1 MKRISIVIISV
12 VFALGCF
19 AQDII
24 VKKDGSI
31 IQAKV
36 VKVGTAEVD
45 YKKWSNQDGPSYAI
59 AKSDILAITYQNGES
74 ETFKSLT
81 TSSGVQNSKQD
92 GYWESKPDENNSAVL
107 NLYNQTYLATSKIKR
122 KNKQAKGGWGILNVT
137 SNSVMSTDELEV
149 SFERKIGYLK
159 PRDGWSVAH
168 YFDYYDIII
177 KNKSSKML
185 YIDKSRSTRMQT
197 GGYSET
203 FYTQSSVTNTQSN
216 NSGIGVGGVLGGIG
230 LGVNVGSTQGG
241 AVTTNHGGMAI
252 LSVPPQGSIT
262 ITRLDQPKL
271 KDGGIGLTNYPEWY
285 IAECPEVF
293 SRILS
298 DGELVGVSYPMGAN
312 NLMVGEERVYT
323 EAESPYTRTYMLT
336 YSFDDT
342 FSSYSTMNFGLYLK
356 QVFGTDLLKG
366 WESKSA
372 EKYIQNV
379 NSKTLLMAR
388 NFLVTSTGGYKSAY
402 NAQRGRK

>member
-1 MKRISIVIISV
+1 M
-12 VFALGCF
+12 
-19 AQDII
+19 I

-36 VKVGTAEVD
+36 SEIGTSEVK
-45 YKKWSNQDGPSYAI
+45 YKKWSNQNGPSYAI
-59 AKSDILAITYQNGES
+59 AKSDILAITYQNGEK
-74 ETFKSLT
+74 ETFETISTPTEISNNGKE
-81 TSSGVQNSKQD
+81 
-92 GYWESKPDENNSAVL
+92 GYWESLPDENNQAIL
-107 NLYNQTYLATSKIKR
+107 NLYNQTYTTTSEIKR
-122 KNKQAKGGWGILNVT
+122 KNKQAQGGWGILNVT
-137 SNSVMSTDELEV
+137 SNSVMSTNDIEV
-149 SFERKIGYLK
+149 SFERKIGFLN
-159 PRDGWSVAH
+159 PRDGMSIAH

-177 KNKSSKML
+177 KNKTSKML
-185 YIDKSRSTRMQT
+185 FIDKLHSTKEQT

-203 FYTQSSVTNTQSN
+203 FYTQSTITKTQSN
-216 NSGIGVGGVLGGIG
+216 SSGLGIGGVIGAVG
-230 LGVNVGSTQGG
+230 LGATVGSTQSG
-241 AVTTNHGGMAI
+241 AVTTNHGGAAI

-271 KDGGIGLTNYPEWY
+271 KNGGLGLTNNPEWY
-285 IAECPEVF
+285 IVECPEVF

-356 QVFGTDLLKG
+356 QVFGTGLLKG

-379 NSKTLLMAR
+379 NSKTLLMSR

-402 NAQRGRK
+402 NAQRSRK